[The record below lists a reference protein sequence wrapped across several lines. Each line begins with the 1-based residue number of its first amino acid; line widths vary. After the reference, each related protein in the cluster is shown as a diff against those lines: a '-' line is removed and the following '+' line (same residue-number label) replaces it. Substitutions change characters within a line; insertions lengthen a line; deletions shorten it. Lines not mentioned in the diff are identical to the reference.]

1 MDGVVSALL
10 PCCPILGSG
19 GWWTFHEQIDRV
31 RRWQGQ
37 VLDALGLGPIETPSR
52 LVQSNPGVTLKAY
65 GDEGDAGPVVL
76 IVPAPIKRA
85 YIWDLVPWAS
95 VVRQCLRV
103 SARVYL
109 IQWERPGDAEQGFG
123 LAEYADRLILDCLD
137 AIRVETGQPQ
147 AVLAG
152 HSLGGTLA
160 AIFSALHPERVQ
172 GLILLGAPLHFGRDV
187 GILDRLVAVLPRADS
202 LIPVPGDIPGS
213 FLGMVGGLASPM
225 TFGAAR
231 WADWVRSFPDPRAMG
246 THLRVERWT
255 LDEMPLASRLFQE
268 VVEELYRADCFMR
281 GRLVVRGRCAA
292 PESIDAPLLSV
303 LDARCP
309 IAPPQSVLPFLHAV
323 RSPERRLLW
332 YEGDTGVALR
342 HVGMLVGR
350 SAHQRVW
357 PEILR
362 WIHARGIPGREGGRR
377 GGSGGVAE
385 GRG

>member
-1 MDGVVSALL
+1 VS
-10 PCCPILGSG
+10 
-19 GWWTFHEQIDRV
+19 
-31 RRWQGQ
+31 
-37 VLDALGLGPIETPSR
+37 VLT
-52 LVQSNPGVTLKAY
+52 
-65 GDEGDAGPVVL
+65 
-76 IVPAPIKRA
+76 
-85 YIWDLVPWAS
+85 
-95 VVRQCLRV
+95 
-103 SARVYL
+103 
-109 IQWERPGDAEQGFG
+109 
-123 LAEYADRLILDCLD
+123 
-137 AIRVETGQPQ
+137 
-147 AVLAG
+147 
-152 HSLGGTLA
+152 
-160 AIFSALHPERVQ
+160 
-172 GLILLGAPLHFGRDV
+172 
-187 GILDRLVAVLPRADS
+187 
-202 LIPVPGDIPGS
+202 
-213 FLGMVGGLASPM
+213 M

-377 GGSGGVAE
+377 GERGGVAE